1 MQQDGVTIKNVQA
14 NDNIFYL
21 VGTRSISVG
30 VVLGMTIGVED
41 SSIL

>member
-1 MQQDGVTIKNVQA
+1 MQQDGVTRKNGQA
-14 NDNIFYL
+14 DDNIFYL
-21 VGTRSISVG
+21 VATRSISVG